1 MTAMEIFQVIELAEK
16 LNLKVKI
23 VIKTILGEGQYN
35 VNYEY
40 FKMDDNYLWYDKNYR
55 VTIKDIKSVNI
66 H

>member
-1 MTAMEIFQVIELAEK
+1 MTAMDIFQVIELAEK

-35 VNYEY
+35 VSYEY